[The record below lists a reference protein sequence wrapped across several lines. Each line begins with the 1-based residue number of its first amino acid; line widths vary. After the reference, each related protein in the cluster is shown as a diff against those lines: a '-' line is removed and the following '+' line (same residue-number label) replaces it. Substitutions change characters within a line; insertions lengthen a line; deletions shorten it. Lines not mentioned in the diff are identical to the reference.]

1 MKHLLLALLPLFACA
16 QQRLTLQQC
25 LDSALHHNR
34 TLQNA
39 ALAIDAA
46 GLQADE
52 ARTKYYP
59 QISANLT
66 AFHAFDKI
74 VKGDGTIPAEIA
86 AISPALAAYAGQP
99 YSIREFNSA
108 YSATLSIMQP
118 VYAGGRITTANR
130 LAAIQRDVSELQLSL
145 QARQLKQKITENFW
159 QIAAIEY
166 NLSTLD
172 AADRQVAEMHR
183 QVEQFLNAGMC
194 NRNDLLR
201 VTLRQQELQSQRLR
215 LDNARHVLLLL
226 LAQQIGLANQEI
238 EIISSP
244 SGETLAATSLPAREE
259 QEVGSAR
266 EEVLL
271 ASKAVEAA
279 EQQVRLERG
288 KLLPTVS
295 VGILGYNTG
304 LGGLSSTARDIVK
317 TNQLNAMLMTT
328 VSVPISDWWGGSKAV
343 RRRQIELRQHQAT
356 LQDVREQISVDI
368 QSAWADLRNASQQV
382 DVARTSVEQAA
393 ENLRLSSLQYQAGTE
408 TIANLLDA
416 ETLNRQAL
424 NSLNQA
430 QADYQKCLAIYRLK
444 NK

>member
-1 MKHLLLALLPLFACA
+1 
-16 QQRLTLQQC
+16 
-25 LDSALHHNR
+25 
-34 TLQNA
+34 
-39 ALAIDAA
+39 
-46 GLQADE
+46 
-52 ARTKYYP
+52 
-59 QISANLT
+59 
-66 AFHAFDKI
+66 
-74 VKGDGTIPAEIA
+74 
-86 AISPALAAYAGQP
+86 
-99 YSIREFNSA
+99 
-108 YSATLSIMQP
+108 
-118 VYAGGRITTANR
+118 
-130 LAAIQRDVSELQLSL
+130 
-145 QARQLKQKITENFW
+145 
-159 QIAAIEY
+159 
-166 NLSTLD
+166 
-172 AADRQVAEMHR
+172 MHR

-226 LAQQIGLANQEI
+226 LAQQIGLADQEI

-244 SGETLAATSLPAREE
+244 SGETLAATSLPAREK

-288 KLLPTVS
+288 KLLPSVS

-317 TNQLNAMLMTT
+317 TNQLNAMLMAT
-328 VSVPISDWWGGSKAV
+328 VSVPISDWCGGSKAV

-382 DVARTSVEQAA
+382 DVARASVEQAA